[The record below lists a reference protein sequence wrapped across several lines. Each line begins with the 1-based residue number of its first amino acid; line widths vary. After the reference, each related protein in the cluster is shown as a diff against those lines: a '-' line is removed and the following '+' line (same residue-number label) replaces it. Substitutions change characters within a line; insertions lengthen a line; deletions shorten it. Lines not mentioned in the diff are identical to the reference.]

1 MTVKVYVDVLF
12 IINFII
18 DYILL
23 SITSLFVKKRPSI
36 VKTCLASALGAVY
49 AAFVFFIP
57 LGTFF
62 IFTLSALTSL
72 FMVIITYG
80 VRNAA
85 FLFKNIAVFYLV
97 SFVTSGVGFAVLF
110 LGNRYG
116 KINFAVNAGVFYAD
130 INAYTMLA
138 IFVVS
143 VTVIH
148 LAVGYVKKQRIK
160 AQFLYNVTIEK
171 NGKSV
176 TDTALF
182 DTGNFLRDPISQNS
196 VLVAEWQTVSVFFS
210 DGTLSECVAKH
221 PGEFLYIPCHGING
235 NAGLFAFRP
244 DKIISDEITLSDSV
258 FVGISETPLDK
269 EGGYR
274 MILPNDS
281 TCINRTERM

>member
-23 SITSLFVKKRPSI
+23 AVTALFIKKRPCI
-36 VKTCLASALGAVY
+36 LRTCLASAFGAVY
-49 AAFVFFIP
+49 ASFIFFIP

-62 IFTLSALTSL
+62 VFTLSGIVSLLMVVIAYGAKSATALL
-72 FMVIITYG
+72 
-80 VRNAA
+80 
-85 FLFKNIAVFYLV
+85 KNLAVFYLV
-97 SFVTSGVGFAVLF
+97 SFVTSGAGFAVLF
-110 LGNRYG
+110 LGNKYG

-138 IFVVS
+138 VFVLS
-143 VTVIH
+143 VAVIH
-148 LAVGYVKKQRIK
+148 LSAGYIRKQRIK
-160 AQFLYNVTIEK
+160 QTFLYNVTIEK

-196 VLVAEWQTVSVFFS
+196 VVIAEWQTVSALFPR
-210 DGTLSECVAKH
+210 GTLSECVARQ
-221 PGEFLYIPCHGING
+221 PGEFTYIPCHGING

-244 DKIISDEITLSDSV
+244 DKISSDEITLSDSV
-258 FVGISETPLDK
+258 FVGITETSLDR

-281 TCINRTERM
+281 LFKDRTERM